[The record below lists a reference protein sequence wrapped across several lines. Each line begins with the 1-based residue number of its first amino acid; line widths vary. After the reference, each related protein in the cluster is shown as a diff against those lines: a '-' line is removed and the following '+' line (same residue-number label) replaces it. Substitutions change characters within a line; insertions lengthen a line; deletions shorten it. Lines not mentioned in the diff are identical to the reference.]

1 MENREI
7 EIYFN
12 NQNVIDQLLR
22 QLEKDLSLEFDSLLC
37 QLDKENLF
45 QKLHNLILPI
55 VEINIKQDY
64 SNFMNKLYCID
75 VSEQKINQMLQNK
88 SSSDYAD
95 IITDL
100 ILQKEMQK
108 IITRLV
114 YANWNN
120 TSN

>member
-1 MENREI
+1 MDKDEI

-12 NQNVIDQLLR
+12 NQQVIDHLLR
-22 QLEKDLSLEFDSLLC
+22 QLEKDLEIENNSLTC
-37 QLDKENLF
+37 QFENGNLF
-45 QKLHNLILPI
+45 EKIHTLILPV
-55 VEINIKQDY
+55 VEKNIQQNY
-64 SNFMNKLYCID
+64 GNFISKLYRID
-75 VSEQKINQMLQNK
+75 VSEQKISDALKNK

-95 IITDL
+95 VITKL

-114 YANWNN
+114 YANRNN